1 MDCGADDIISLTDVH
16 LTLQSRAGR
25 VNILRGLDLRA
36 AQGERLAIMGPSGA
50 GKTTL
55 LMLLAG
61 LERASAGTVRV
72 AGHDLSNLSEDGLA
86 AFRRDNVG
94 IVFQAFHL
102 SPSMT
107 ALENAALSLEFSGR
121 RDAFARAEE
130 ALLAVGLKDRL
141 GHYPAEL
148 SGGEQQRVALARALA
163 PGPRLLLA
171 DEPTGNLDGATGEKV
186 MDLLFSLS
194 AAATLVLVTHDPG
207 LAGRCGR
214 VARVRDGRVI
224 DGAAAAG

>member
-1 MDCGADDIISLTDVH
+1 MH

-25 VNILRGLDLRA
+25 VNILRGVDLCA

-72 AGHDLSNLSEDGLA
+72 AGHDLSDLSEDGLA

-121 RDAFARAEE
+121 RDAFAQAEE
-130 ALLAVGLKDRL
+130 ALVAVGLRDRL

-171 DEPTGNLDGATGEKV
+171 DEPTGNLDDALSLKVLGILRQFAAHGTAVLMATHSRDMV
-186 MDLLFSLS
+186 S
-194 AAATLVLVTHDPG
+194 AAPDATVFTLPAPG
-207 LAGRCGR
+207 
-214 VARVRDGRVI
+214 
-224 DGAAAAG
+224 GAP